1 MQTVCQ
7 VSFLSVSFERRIHT
21 SKELSTGFPLP
32 LPIPHDASMI
42 TQVKVAPIS
51 IASTLSSS
59 GKVVMRQRK

>member
-1 MQTVCQ
+1 MQTVGH
-7 VSFLSVSFERRIHT
+7 VSCCLVGFERPIHT

-32 LPIPHDASMI
+32 LPIPHDPNMI
-42 TQVKVAPIS
+42 TQVIVAPIS